1 MSKKV
6 IIVLVF
12 LCALSLS
19 LGAVVLFSRRACNQ
33 ESQLTE
39 GFGRDALGLS
49 PAQKR
54 DLDKLQLTMQ
64 EKMKP
69 LQNDARRAR
78 LELMAL
84 LQKPEPDSKAIQEKL
99 SEISRLQSEM
109 QSNAVENLLNMKK
122 ILTVEQQKR
131 LFKTLC
137 IGICPGSYGGSGCES
152 DSFTAGKN

>member
-1 MSKKV
+1 MNKKV
-6 IIVLVF
+6 IIFLVF

-19 LGAVVLFSRRACNQ
+19 LGAVVLFSRRARNQ
-33 ESQLTE
+33 ERQLTE

-54 DLDKLQLTMQ
+54 DLDKLQQTMQ
-64 EKMKP
+64 ENMKP

-84 LQKPEPDSKAIQEKL
+84 LQKPEPDSKAIREKL

-109 QSNAVENLLNMKK
+109 QSIAVENLLNMKK
-122 ILTVEQQKR
+122 ILTLEQQKR
-131 LFKTLC
+131 LFETLC
-137 IGICPGSYGGSGCES
+137 IGICPGGHGGRSCER
-152 DSFTAGKN
+152 DSSTAGKN

>member
-33 ESQLTE
+33 ERQLTE

-54 DLDKLQLTMQ
+54 DLDKLQQTMQ

-78 LELMAL
+78 RELIAL

-131 LFKTLC
+131 LFETLC
-137 IGICPGSYGGSGCES
+137 TGICPGGHGGHGSES
-152 DSFTAGKN
+152 DISKAGKN